1 MAKQKKFVPMKELG
15 KTHTKEHLKRF
26 FPFLNREFRIIE
38 AKELESEE
46 TFKEL
51 FGEEILE
58 LNKLRVI
65 FEYQK

>member
-15 KTHTKEHLKRF
+15 KTHKKEHLKRF
-26 FPFLNREFRIIE
+26 FPFLSKEFRTIE
-38 AKELESEE
+38 AEELESEE

-51 FGEEILE
+51 FGEEILD